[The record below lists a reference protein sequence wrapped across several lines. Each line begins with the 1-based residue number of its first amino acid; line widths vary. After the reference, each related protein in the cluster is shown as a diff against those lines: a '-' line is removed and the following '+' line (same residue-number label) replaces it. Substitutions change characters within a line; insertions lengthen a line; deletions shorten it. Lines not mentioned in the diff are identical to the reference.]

1 MSDFSLNFVDTESV
15 NDRAPEG
22 LNENNINSN
31 SNDGK
36 IFHQMRSSG
45 SIDKLLKPVRI

>member
-1 MSDFSLNFVDTESV
+1 MSDFSLNFVDVDSV

-36 IFHQMRSSG
+36 IFH
-45 SIDKLLKPVRI
+45 